1 MTTGEKIRELRTA
14 LGMTQSD
21 LGRLIGK
28 QKAAVNK
35 YETGQIVN
43 LKRSVLEDLALA
55 LHCSPAYLLDLSDNS
70 YEEFMDRYV
79 LPDLGELSPY
89 ERSVVHQLRDLTPE
103 GKDYISQQLQIASKM
118 FKEE

>member
-1 MTTGEKIRELRTA
+1 MTTGEKIRELRKT
-14 LGMTQSD
+14 LGMTQED
-21 LGRLIGK
+21 LGRAIGK
-28 QKAAVNK
+28 QRAAINK
-35 YETGQIVN
+35 YETGQVIN
-43 LKRSVLEDLALA
+43 LKRSVIEKLSIA

-79 LPDLGELSPY
+79 LPDLGDLSPY

-103 GKDYISQQLQIASKM
+103 GKDYISQQLQIATKM